1 MARKNKIDTESLIN
15 LIDKFLIEKCDG
27 NVKQLKIP
35 EIGNYIR
42 ENGYEVEDYL
52 IRRNQVARQ
61 HIQNLNDTSEE
72 EHFLQVAVFRDIN
85 YELFFQRNT
94 TKGKIISGL
103 KERDEYYRKITMSA
117 AHAFKENKKLEKQNN
132 ELLQKNIELKEQFSH
147 IQGCEK
153 SSSLVN
159 KEYINENKKLR
170 EIIDIYVYPEIA
182 NELLRKQGLIV
193 QTAEIVNSTVL
204 DREIISADDK
214 IPEIKTNVIKG
225 LFNNF

>member
-1 MARKNKIDTESLIN
+1 MARKNKIDTETLIN
-15 LIDKFLIEKCDG
+15 LIDKFLLEKCDG

-42 ENGYEVEDYL
+42 DNGYEVEDYL

-61 HIQNLNDTSEE
+61 HIKKFNDTSEE
-72 EHFLQVAVFRDIN
+72 EHFLRVAVFRDIN

-103 KERDEYYRKITMSA
+103 KDRDDYYRKITVSA
-117 AHAFKENKKLEKQNN
+117 AHAFEENRKLEKENN

-147 IQGCEK
+147 IQRYEK

-159 KEYINENKKLR
+159 KEYIDENKKLR

-182 NELLRKQGLIV
+182 NELLREQGLIKN
-193 QTAEIVNSTVL
+193 TAEIVDSTAL

-214 IPEIKTNVIKG
+214 IPEIKTNIIKG
-225 LFNNF
+225 LFDKL